1 MEARFELNE
10 GAKAQELDVYQF
22 SVVDD
27 GEVMSAIG
35 TKRTCKPR

>member
-22 SVVDD
+22 PSWMMVRLCLQL
-27 GEVMSAIG
+27 AHKQ
-35 TKRTCKPR
+35 TLTA